1 MSHSAGNVSRTN
13 KIAMGL
19 VYVVLAL
26 VSLSIIL
33 PLVNIIALSFNDG
46 KDASLGGIAFWPRV
60 FSLANYQEVF
70 ANPEV
75 LQGLKITLFRTILGT
90 AASIV
95 LTSMAAFALKK
106 SDLPGGRIFSAMLV
120 FTMLFNGGLVP
131 YYMVLKSIHL
141 TNTIWVFVVPMLYS
155 AWNLILVR
163 TFFKSIDVGIE
174 ESAYMDGANEFQILF
189 KLIIPL
195 SLPIL
200 SVIGLFTAVGH
211 WNDWFGGTF
220 YVSDKGLRPLQTIL
234 QQMLNSAEA
243 MRKNMSMNFHPN
255 DPRISVTG
263 ESMKMA
269 TVIISVVPIACIY
282 PFIQKY
288 FVQGIMVGSIKG

>member
-1 MSHSAGNVSRTN
+1 
-13 KIAMGL
+13 MGL

-33 PLVNIIALSFNDG
+33 PLINIIALSFNDG

-60 FSLANYQEVF
+60 FSVANYQEVF

-75 LQGLKITLFRTILGT
+75 LRGLKITLFRTIVGT
-90 AASIV
+90 VSSIV

-141 TNTIWVFVVPMLYS
+141 TNTIWVFVIPMLYS

-255 DPRISVTG
+255 DPRMSVTG

>member
-1 MSHSAGNVSRTN
+1 
-13 KIAMGL
+13 
-19 VYVVLAL
+19 
-26 VSLSIIL
+26 
-33 PLVNIIALSFNDG
+33 
-46 KDASLGGIAFWPRV
+46 
-60 FSLANYQEVF
+60 
-70 ANPEV
+70 
-75 LQGLKITLFRTILGT
+75 
-90 AASIV
+90 
-95 LTSMAAFALKK
+95 
-106 SDLPGGRIFSAMLV
+106 
-120 FTMLFNGGLVP
+120 
-131 YYMVLKSIHL
+131 
-141 TNTIWVFVVPMLYS
+141 
-155 AWNLILVR
+155 
-163 TFFKSIDVGIE
+163 
-174 ESAYMDGANEFQILF
+174 LF

-255 DPRISVTG
+255 DPRMSVTG
-263 ESMKMA
+263 ESIKMA

>member
-1 MSHSAGNVSRTN
+1 MSHSAGHVTRTSR
-13 KIAMGL
+13 IAMGL

-33 PLVNIIALSFNDG
+33 PLINIIALSFNDG

-70 ANPEV
+70 VNPDV
-75 LQGLKITLFRTILGT
+75 LQGLKITLFRTVLGT
-90 AASIV
+90 ACSIV

-141 TNTIWVFVVPMLYS
+141 TNTVWVFVIPMLYS

-200 SVIGLFTAVGH
+200 SVIALFTAVGH

-220 YVSDKGLRPLQTIL
+220 YVSDKSLRPLQTIL

-243 MRKNMSMNFHPN
+243 MRKNMSMNFQPN
-255 DPRISVTG
+255 DPRMSVTG